1 MMLKIL
7 LPFLLS
13 SLLLKSEAFRLCD
26 IMDTFI
32 KPNNL
37 CTCSLLD
44 ASYNGLDEI
53 IARAD
58 NTTGKMFLTDNW

>member
-1 MMLKIL
+1 
-7 LPFLLS
+7 
-13 SLLLKSEAFRLCD
+13 
-26 IMDTFI
+26 
-32 KPNNL
+32 L